1 MISNGQNSI
10 SSNAVSS
17 IRHKYKL
24 AASLRVIS
32 FNHNAQQFIL
42 TGQNQWD

>member
-24 AASLRVIS
+24 AASIVAS
-32 FNHNAQQFIL
+32 DFI
-42 TGQNQWD
+42 